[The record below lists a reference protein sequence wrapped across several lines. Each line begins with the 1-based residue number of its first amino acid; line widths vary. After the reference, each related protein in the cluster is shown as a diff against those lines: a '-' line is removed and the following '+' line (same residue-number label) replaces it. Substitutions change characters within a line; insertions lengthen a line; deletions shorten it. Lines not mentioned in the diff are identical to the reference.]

1 MTTMNKEVFEALIE
15 AGASNERATAAA
27 GSVADYQKDI
37 GDVKH
42 KLFEIKG
49 EMTVLKWGI
58 GLVVAVELIPYL
70 KMLVL

>member
-15 AGASNERATAAA
+15 AGASNDRATAAA
-27 GSVADYQKDI
+27 GSVADYQRDI

-58 GLVVAVELIPYL
+58 GLVVAVEWVPYL
-70 KMLVL
+70 KMLVV